1 MRDEYKN
8 SIMNTEINNLLWQLI
23 QQIQSILMDKFIGMY
38 VGGSIANNSF
48 NLETSDIDCYI
59 VTSNILSE
67 DIVHKIEEMHKHF
80 YSSQLP
86 YAKKIEASYIPQN
99 DLLNF
104 NPSSTRPYFNE
115 GNFYLGEYGSNFI
128 IELFMLKE
136 KGITITGPDIKKLI
150 KEISIQDLQNA
161 IKKNLM
167 EYWEPSLQNLSKY
180 KRSDYKVFAI
190 LTMCR
195 TLYTL
200 EMNSIVSKAEAAKW
214 AMNKLDSK
222 WKLLIEQAIA
232 WQQNS
237 DLNKQE
243 ESLEFVRY
251 VINLS
256 RNSA

>member
-1 MRDEYKN
+1 MRDEYKKPIIN
-8 SIMNTEINNLLWQLI
+8 IEINDLLWQLI
-23 QQIQSILMDKFIGMY
+23 QKIQSILREKFVGMY
-38 VGGSIANNSF
+38 IGGSIANNSF
-48 NLETSDIDCYI
+48 DLETSDIDCYI

-67 DIVHKIEEMHKHF
+67 HRRHKIEEMHKHF

-86 YAKKIEASYIPQN
+86 YAKKIEASYIPQD

-104 NPSSTRPYFNE
+104 NASSTRPYFNE
-115 GNFYLGEYGSNFI
+115 GSFYLGEYGSNFI

-180 KRSDYKVFAI
+180 KRNDYQVFAI
-190 LTMCR
+190 FTMCR

-251 VINLS
+251 VINEVRPRS
-256 RNSA
+256 